1 MSSTTSPLNL
11 LTEKEVA
18 QRTGFSI
25 RTLQSWRMRGG
36 GPHFVRISA
45 RCIRYRPQDV
55 EAWIEQRLRT
65 STSDVGF

>member
-36 GPHFVRISA
+36 GPSFVRISA